1 MRPQSKAL
9 YVLVLQNASKWN
21 PQPHCQQCHLAKS
34 SNYLITMKRPKK
46 KTINFDADYLHPM
59 LQLIII
65 IIIICFTS
73 FLMACFLIWWDSLV
87 AQKPFGYF
95 PFSFGRSEITN
106 QNPKSNAANSI
117 HLPFSKASH
126 LSVSSSEINFC
137 YLCTLLALQS
147 IHGSKFCCHHL
158 LTMVS
163 CD

>member
-1 MRPQSKAL
+1 MGDAATKQSIICACAAKCVKMEPTAPL
-9 YVLVLQNASKWN
+9 PAMSMGLN
-21 PQPHCQQCHLAKS
+21 PQIIWSQWK
-34 SNYLITMKRPKK
+34 TKK
-46 KTINFDADYLHPM
+46 KKSILMPT
-59 LQLIII
+59 I

-73 FLMACFLIWWDSLV
+73 FPLACFLIWWDSLV

-106 QNPKSNAANSI
+106 QNPKSNAANFI

-163 CD
+163 CDW

>member
-1 MRPQSKAL
+1 MGDAATKQSIICACAAKWR
-9 YVLVLQNASKWN
+9 QNGTHSPIASN
-21 PQPHCQQCHLAKS
+21 VNGAKS
-34 SNYLITMKRPKK
+34 SNYLITMKDQKK
-46 KTINFDADYLHPM
+46 KSILMPT
-59 LQLIII
+59 I

-73 FLMACFLIWWDSLV
+73 FPLACFLIWWDSLV